1 MLKVQINKNEFKSD
15 LIEIA
20 YSDIDAEVME
30 IEYEDGGDTVTYSP
44 NKEALVI
51 TCYHD
56 DGIEVNG
63 GDKIVGAYNAED
75 SDGFK
80 VTNTQNFVVNGS
92 DVEEHSFS
100 FFADKFTSLGATSFA
115 YGKTEDYIGIDEE
128 TGEDAYH
135 NGAYIFLYLDRFHFL
150 TEDNYPDGA
159 TVFFLNE
166 DGSDFEL
173 ACEVFGDK
181 AVRLPL
187 DQLEPIVCEES
198 NDEFCMARAAEVEKY
213 NQMVIQNR
221 IVAMILFK
229 YYGIIENYE
238 DDWDSIYERLFEDN
252 VMSEEYSATPFI
264 FREYNPLFV
273 GLSDHDRL
281 QIFLVRPKV
290 SLSIPLVSKFS
301 TDLNQETNVNDKF
314 VEVEKRKAIN
324 PYVEMEKDV
333 YTPIYVTRSGD
344 SKRVTEIH
352 FNLHFRQ
359 RSGDEWKTERNSSWN
374 GVKTPGGETP
384 LMNMSNNSEDGFFS
398 YKDKSCQS
406 DLLTYLGFT
415 DSDVKY
421 RKNTLK
427 KSFLRLSYFDST
439 VATNQN
445 LLCYST
451 VFVDTGNLFSKYMRN
466 FDNPKK
472 PSPSFGYSRIMA
484 SGETKLKLSGSRVN
498 REPYW
503 STYDDDEND
512 VESLRLSS
520 QFVIKDKYSSDS
532 CSEGFYLYLWKD
544 YNDGNAPS
552 DIYMRVEF
560 NHAGFGRTIP
570 FMLPY
575 KKNGGTCTFEE
586 VAQQNGYSI
595 QDYITYSY
603 IHFIYKQEDDGKYVY
618 YLSPTQYSSAS
629 PENTAN
635 QISFKDG
642 VLSLNLYE
650 AKLSDEGD

>member
-30 IEYEDGGDTVTYSP
+30 IEYEDGEDTVTYSP
-44 NKEALVI
+44 NKEALVV

-56 DGIEVNG
+56 DGIEVKG
-63 GDKIVGAYNAED
+63 GDKIVGSYNAED

-128 TGEDAYH
+128 TGKDAYN

-187 DQLEPIVCEES
+187 DQLEPIVCEDS

-229 YYGIIENYE
+229 YYGIIENYD

-273 GLSDHDRL
+273 GLSDPDRL

-301 TDLNQETNVNDKF
+301 
-314 VEVEKRKAIN
+314 
-324 PYVEMEKDV
+324 
-333 YTPIYVTRSGD
+333 
-344 SKRVTEIH
+344 
-352 FNLHFRQ
+352 
-359 RSGDEWKTERNSSWN
+359 
-374 GVKTPGGETP
+374 
-384 LMNMSNNSEDGFFS
+384 
-398 YKDKSCQS
+398 
-406 DLLTYLGFT
+406 
-415 DSDVKY
+415 
-421 RKNTLK
+421 
-427 KSFLRLSYFDST
+427 
-439 VATNQN
+439 
-445 LLCYST
+445 
-451 VFVDTGNLFSKYMRN
+451 
-466 FDNPKK
+466 
-472 PSPSFGYSRIMA
+472 
-484 SGETKLKLSGSRVN
+484 
-498 REPYW
+498 
-503 STYDDDEND
+503 
-512 VESLRLSS
+512 
-520 QFVIKDKYSSDS
+520 
-532 CSEGFYLYLWKD
+532 
-544 YNDGNAPS
+544 
-552 DIYMRVEF
+552 
-560 NHAGFGRTIP
+560 
-570 FMLPY
+570 
-575 KKNGGTCTFEE
+575 
-586 VAQQNGYSI
+586 
-595 QDYITYSY
+595 
-603 IHFIYKQEDDGKYVY
+603 
-618 YLSPTQYSSAS
+618 
-629 PENTAN
+629 
-635 QISFKDG
+635 
-642 VLSLNLYE
+642 
-650 AKLSDEGD
+650 